1 MRFERAELIQLVLNK
16 NFGHPIGYNRV
27 RESGM
32 EEPKI
37 EISQEILK
45 LIAEI
50 DHFKGSWDA
59 LRNLA
64 PERLANLKHVATIE
78 SIASSTRIEGANL
91 TDREVDQLLSRIP
104 HKSFKTRDE
113 QDHRLV

>member
-1 MRFERAELIQLVLNK
+1 
-16 NFGHPIGYNRV
+16 
-27 RESGM
+27 M

-113 QDHRLV
+113 QEVAGYAESIDLVFQAFRDLAITENHIRQLHQTLL